1 MESFASCRE
10 YIKRSHERCK
20 SYGISRDQVYS
31 RKIISGEELE
41 KRLDKN
47 RELITT
53 AMPFMEQIYEFVKG
67 SGFIAILTDNE
78 GCILKIIGDE
88 RILSEA
94 ISLKMVPGAFMD
106 ERSIG
111 TNAMGT
117 VLVEGMPLQV
127 SGDEHYIKAYH
138 RWTCSAAPIREP
150 GGEMAGVLDLT
161 GYSEH
166 VHSHTLGM
174 VAAAASAIENLL
186 QIKRFN
192 EQLAFAKNQ
201 IETVVNAIPAG
212 IVTAD
217 LFGKIK
223 TFNKHAQEIFGYD
236 ADEIKWINIRDL
248 FDGWSKV
255 KSQLMAGKGIYDEEV
270 DVFARKNRLKYSI
283 SAYPIHDGQGILKE
297 IVCVFK
303 EVKNV
308 RKMAHKI
315 LGMKAVYTFDKII
328 GKNEQFVRLVEYAKK
343 VANSRSTILITGE
356 SGTGKE
362 LFAQAIHNE
371 SARRDEPFVAINC
384 GAIPREL
391 IESELFGYDDGAFTG
406 ARRGG
411 KPGKFE
417 IADGGTLFL
426 DEIGEMPLDMQVKL
440 LRAIEDGVVTRI
452 GGSRPIP
459 VDVRIIAATNKD
471 LEQEV
476 RKGNFRKDLY
486 YRLNVIP
493 LRLPPLRERKDDI
506 PILIDYFM
514 KRISRRLNKKPV
526 EIPENIMKALTEY
539 NWPGNIRE
547 LENFVE
553 FVINSEGIIPVLVEE
568 KFSMNITLDRDL
580 PNNSLEA
587 AEKEHILRVLE
598 HNGWNITSA
607 ARDLGIG
614 RNTLYRKI
622 KKYNLGRCA
631 KKEHCS
637 IMEH

>member
-1 MESFASCRE
+1 
-10 YIKRSHERCK
+10 
-20 SYGISRDQVYS
+20 
-31 RKIISGEELE
+31 
-41 KRLDKN
+41 
-47 RELITT
+47 
-53 AMPFMEQIYEFVKG
+53 
-67 SGFIAILTDNE
+67 
-78 GCILKIIGDE
+78 
-88 RILSEA
+88 
-94 ISLKMVPGAFMD
+94 
-106 ERSIG
+106 
-111 TNAMGT
+111 
-117 VLVEGMPLQV
+117 
-127 SGDEHYIKAYH
+127 
-138 RWTCSAAPIREP
+138 
-150 GGEMAGVLDLT
+150 
-161 GYSEH
+161 
-166 VHSHTLGM
+166 
-174 VAAAASAIENLL
+174 
-186 QIKRFN
+186 
-192 EQLAFAKNQ
+192 
-201 IETVVNAIPAG
+201 
-212 IVTAD
+212 
-217 LFGKIK
+217 
-223 TFNKHAQEIFGYD
+223 
-236 ADEIKWINIRDL
+236 
-248 FDGWSKV
+248 
-255 KSQLMAGKGIYDEEV
+255 
-270 DVFARKNRLKYSI
+270 
-283 SAYPIHDGQGILKE
+283 
-297 IVCVFK
+297 
-303 EVKNV
+303 
-308 RKMAHKI
+308 
-315 LGMKAVYTFDKII
+315 
-328 GKNEQFVRLVEYAKK
+328 VEYAKK
-343 VANSRSTILITGE
+343 VADSRSTILITGE

-426 DEIGEMPLDMQVKL
+426 DEIGDMPLDMQVKL

-506 PILIDYFM
+506 PILIEYFM

-598 HNGWNITSA
+598 LNGWNIASA
-607 ARDLGIG
+607 ARELGIG

-622 KKYNLGRCA
+622 KKYNLDRCA
-631 KKEHCS
+631 KKEQCS
-637 IMEH
+637 IIEH